1 MPEKTFFTLIRHAHV
16 YAPEDLGVT
25 DFLIAGEKIAAM
37 GSGVEA
43 PKGAACRT
51 VDLAGARVLP
61 GFIDSH
67 VHMIGGGGEGGPHTR
82 TPELLLSKVTVCGV
96 TTLAG
101 LLGTDGVT
109 RHVESLLAKARAL
122 ETEGLST
129 YIYTGAYQLPDTP
142 TITGS
147 VRKDIVVIDK
157 CIGAGEI
164 AMSDH
169 RSGQP
174 SVQDYRYIAAQAR
187 VGGMI
192 SGKAGL
198 INMHMGNGA
207 DGLKV
212 LFAIT
217 ESGEIPKTQF
227 LPTHMNR
234 KRSLFEEGF
243 AWAKAGGYIDIT
255 SGINPEDPGSQG
267 AVKPATAVREAIE
280 AGVPLER
287 ITMSSDGNGSM
298 PVFDAAGNPIGVGV
312 GDEKT
317 MFTEFRDMVKKEKLP
332 IGQAIQ
338 VLTANVAKAMQ
349 IYPKKGTVGA
359 GRDADFIVI
368 TEDFLLQH
376 VWARGQQMVADGKPI
391 VFGTFEPKE

>member
-1 MPEKTFFTLIRHAHV
+1 MSNKPFFTLIHNAHI
-16 YAPEDLGVT
+16 YAPEDLGT
-25 DFLIAGEKIAAM
+25 KDIFIAGEKIAAIADHID
-37 GSGVEA
+37 A
-43 PKGAACRT
+43 PAGLACT
-51 VDLAGARVLP
+51 ELDFAGDRVLP
-61 GFIDSH
+61 GFIDGH

-82 TPELLLSKVTVCGV
+82 TPELLLSKVTISGV

-122 ETEGLST
+122 EYEGLTT

-174 SVQDYRYIAAQAR
+174 SVQDYRYLASQAR

-192 SGKAGL
+192 SGKAGV
-198 INMHMGNGA
+198 INMHMGNGV
-207 DGLKV
+207 DGLKI
-212 LFAIT
+212 LFEIT
-217 ESGEIPKTQF
+217 ANGEIPKTQF
-227 LPTHMNR
+227 LPTHINR
-234 KRSLFEEGF
+234 KRSLFEEGIK
-243 AWAKAGGYIDIT
+243 WAKEGGYMDIT
-255 SGINPEDPGSQG
+255 SGINPEHPGSEG
-267 AVKPATAVREAIE
+267 AVKPATAAREALD
-280 AGVPLER
+280 AGVPLTQ

-312 GDEKT
+312 GDEQS
-317 MFTEFRDMVKKEKLP
+317 MFTEFRDMVQKENIP
-332 IGQAIQ
+332 IEQAIQ
-338 VLTANVAKAMQ
+338 IPSTNVAKALH
-349 IYPKKGTVGA
+349 IYPNKGHLA
-359 GRDADFIVI
+359 AESDADFIVI
-368 TEDFLLQH
+368 DKDFNLKH
-376 VWARGQQMVADGKPI
+376 VWARGQQMVKDGVAI
-391 VFGTFEPKE
+391 VKGTFED

>member
-1 MPEKTFFTLIRHAHV
+1 MSARPFFTLVRNAHV
-16 YAPEDLGVT
+16 FAPDDLGVT
-25 DFLIAGEKIAAM
+25 DFLVAGEKIA
-37 GSGVEA
+37 GFGKEIEP
-43 PKGAACRT
+43 PKGIECRE

-82 TPELLLSKVTVCGV
+82 TPELLLSKVTVTGV

-122 ETEGLST
+122 EYEGLST

-147 VRKDIVVIDK
+147 VRKDIVMIDK

-174 SVQDYRYIAAQAR
+174 SVQDYRYLAAQAR
-187 VGGMI
+187 VGGMT

-198 INMHMGNGA
+198 IDMHMGNGK
-207 DGLKV
+207 DGLKI
-212 LFAIT
+212 LFEIT
-217 ESGEIPKTQF
+217 ASGEIPKTQF

-243 AWAKAGGYIDIT
+243 EWAKAGGYIDIT
-255 SGINPEDPGSQG
+255 SGINPEHPGSEG
-267 AVKPATAVREAIE
+267 AVKPAVALREALE
-280 AGVPLER
+280 AGVPLSQ

-298 PVFDAAGNPIGVGV
+298 PVFDEAGNPIGVGV
-312 GDEKT
+312 GDEST
-317 MFTEFRDMVKKEKLP
+317 MFTEFRDMVQKENIP
-332 IGQAIQ
+332 IEQAIQ
-338 VLTANVAKAMQ
+338 VLTVNVAKAMQ
-349 IYPKKGTVGA
+349 IYPQKGILAPGS
-359 GRDADFIVI
+359 DADFIVL
-368 TEDFLLQH
+368 TDEFALQH
-376 VWARGQQMVADGKPI
+376 VWARGQQMVKNGKAI
-391 VFGTFEPKE
+391 VFGTFE